1 MGYTPQLVPIR
12 EPRRRFNIFNRY
24 LVSFIGALYILIHF
38 SLLPRLTISSSQPAT
53 TYLLE
58 KQEKEFNSYLTKC
71 HDFYQAPVSYDLPPS
86 ANRTNPR
93 YNTKSGQSNAIV
105 LRNTTL
111 FDGQSTL
118 NYHVD
123 IHFDDGVIVGVFP
136 TGGDFI
142 VEEDYDTTVF
152 DIEGRFVTPGLVDM
166 HSHHL
171 GTPHPSFSATDDMN
185 EIHPDSGPLTPFT
198 RALDALKPYDR
209 SATIIASG
217 GVTSSLILPGSAN
230 IIGGEAIAVKNVLLS
245 GENREQVVE
254 ELLLEHGV
262 LQQSKRRY
270 IKIACGENPARVY
283 GHTRM
288 GTAWLFR
295 EQMSKAQELRHQ
307 QDNWCSAA
315 AAAHEQGDSGSIEK
329 LLQGGLPQDLGLEL
343 LVSVLRGQVGVNI
356 HCYEPQ
362 DMEAMI
368 RHSQEFDFHI
378 QAFHHA
384 LEAWRVPEMLKNA
397 ERNITVATFS
407 HFAHYKHEA
416 YDSNLYAGK
425 ILAEHGVSVAYKTDG
440 SAEELNSKFL
450 LSQAAEAHS
459 FGLPEETALK
469 SVTSTP
475 AKSLGLDH
483 RIGYV
488 QAGYDA
494 DIVIWDSH
502 PLANGATP
510 LQVYIDGVSILSSDH
525 LQESLKFSS
534 SQGSQMQPPKAPRM
548 RPQPEK
554 NVHDS
559 FHEAIKA
566 GDKIAVSGIQ
576 SVLVPFSGFDV
587 PAHGNLTMIL
597 ESGRVLCIGLPED
610 CFEVAND
617 AAHINLENG
626 HIIPGLT
633 AFVRHMGLSEIEM
646 ESTSGDGSVVPQPM
660 NAKELD
666 VTYAKDGLRIEGK
679 DLDRAR
685 LGGITR
691 AVVAPMISTE
701 AENSFLQGVSTA
713 FKTSGNQ
720 TILDGAIIKDDVA
733 LHFVFG
739 QRGKTS
745 STPTISA
752 EVSRLR
758 ELLSTTHEPDTV
770 FSRVANG
777 SFPLVAHVLNHHDI
791 LHLIKIKQDFPEI
804 YLVLFGAS
812 EAPLVATQLAKAQIP
827 LIFTGLRPMPDT
839 WETKDVL
846 VGPPLTVSPIKV
858 LVDAGVNF
866 AIAQTHWADSGIHL
880 LAIDAGFAKKM
891 AGLTAQQ
898 AVDLVSS
905 KVNEILRIDKHP
917 TSDLTQQGDFVIYEG
932 DPLEYG
938 AVAVLTVD
946 GSLNTI
952 VECWPDAS

>member
-1 MGYTPQLVPIR
+1 MGHLSQSVHIR

-24 LVSFIGALYILIHF
+24 LLSSIGLVYILINF
-38 SLLPRLTISSSQPAT
+38 SLLPRLNWRSQPAT
-53 TYLLE
+53 AYLLA
-58 KQEKEFNSYLTKC
+58 KQQKELDTYLTKC
-71 HDFYQAPVSYDLPPS
+71 HNFYQAPVSYDLPPS

-93 YNTKSGQSNAIV
+93 YNKNSGQSKAIV
-105 LRNTTL
+105 LQNTTL
-111 FDGQSTL
+111 FDGHSTL
-118 NYHVD
+118 DYNVD
-123 IHFDDGVIVGVFP
+123 IHFNNGVITGIFP
-136 TGGDFI
+136 TSDELVI
-142 VEEDYDTTVF
+142 EEDEHITIF
-152 DIEGRFVTPGLVDM
+152 DLEGKFVTPGLVDM

-171 GTPHPSFSATDDMN
+171 GTPHPSFSITDDLN
-185 EIHPDSGPLTPFT
+185 EIHPDSGPLTPFA
-198 RALDALKPYDR
+198 RALDALKPYDQ

-230 IIGGEAIAVKNVLLS
+230 IIGGEAVAVKNVLLS

-254 ELLLEHGV
+254 ELLLEDGV
-262 LQQSKRRY
+262 PHQSRRRY
-270 IKIACGENPARVY
+270 IKIACGENPSRVY

-295 EQMSKAQELRHQ
+295 NQMSKAQEIQRQ

-315 AAAHEQGDSGSIEK
+315 AAAYEQGDNGSIEK
-329 LLQGGLPQDLGLEL
+329 LIQRGLPQDLGLEL

-368 RHSQEFDFHI
+368 RHSEEFEFHI

-384 LEAWRVPEMLKNA
+384 LEAWRIPEMLKNA
-397 ERNITVATFS
+397 ERNITIATFS

-440 SAEELNSKFL
+440 SAEDFNSKFL
-450 LSQAAEAHS
+450 LSQAAEGHS
-459 FGLPEETALK
+459 FGLPEEMALQ

-502 PLANGATP
+502 PLSNGATP
-510 LQVYIDGVSILSSDH
+510 LQVYIDGVSTLPSDR
-525 LQESLKFSS
+525 LQESLNLSS
-534 SQGSQMQPPKAPRM
+534 SQKSRMHPPNAPQM
-548 RPQPEK
+548 RPQSEK
-554 NVHDS
+554 SVQDS
-559 FHEAIKA
+559 VREAIKVGA
-566 GDKIAVSGIQ
+566 KIVVSGIQ

-587 PAHGNLTMIL
+587 PAHGNLTIVL
-597 ESGRVLCIGLPED
+597 ERGRVVCIGLPKD
-610 CFEVAND
+610 CLIVAND
-617 AAHINLENG
+617 VVHLDLKNG

-633 AFVRHMGLSEIEM
+633 ALVHHMGLSEIEM
-646 ESTSGDGSVVPQPM
+646 ESISGDGSVAPQPM

-666 VTYAKDGLRIEGK
+666 VTYAKHGLRIEGK
-679 DLDRAR
+679 DINRAR
-685 LGGITR
+685 LGGVTR
-691 AVVAPMISTE
+691 AVVAPMISTMT
-701 AENSFLQGVSTA
+701 ENSFLQGVSTA

-733 LHFVFG
+733 LHFVIG
-739 QRGKTS
+739 QSGKTS

-752 EVSRLR
+752 EISRLR
-758 ELLSTTHEPDTV
+758 ELLSTSHEPDTV

-777 SFPLVAHVLNHHDI
+777 SLPLVAHVLNHHDI
-791 LHLIKIKQDFPEI
+791 LHLIKVKRDYPEI
-804 YLVLFGAS
+804 YLVLFGAT
-812 EAPLVATQLAKAQIP
+812 EAPLVAAQLAKEQIP
-827 LIFTGLRPMPDT
+827 VIFTGLRPMPDT

-866 AIAQTHWADSGIHL
+866 GIAQAHWADSGIHL
-880 LAIDAGFAKKM
+880 LAIDAGFAKRTTD
-891 AGLTAQQ
+891 LTAQQ
-898 AVDLVSS
+898 AVDLVSR
-905 KVNEILRIDKHP
+905 KVNEILRLDKHA
-917 TSDLTQQGDFVIYEG
+917 SSQQEDFVIYES
-932 DPLEYG
+932 DPLEWG
-938 AVAVLTVD
+938 AAAVLTVD
-946 GSLNTI
+946 GSLNSI
-952 VECWPDAS
+952 VESWPDSS